1 MFFEH
6 QFLKCCLLPFSYAKC
21 ASYYEETPP
30 HLCLLLAKTL
40 SLQTSISLK
49 KIKIY
54 YLLIGVVTLLLAVAL
69 WPSLP
74 GFNQTENRIAAIKS
88 RGVLHVSTIVSPVT
102 YNIINEKASGF
113 DYELAQLFADYLNVK
128 LSITPRN
135 TISDLFDDLD
145 KGSADLLAAGL
156 IYNTKRSQNYQPG
169 PTYYYVSQQMVSQVG
184 RPRPKDLSGM
194 NGSQLLL
201 SAGHGVIDVLEQL
214 KESRY
219 PDLSWSVSDK
229 QTSNQLLEDV
239 VDGTVPF
246 TIADSI
252 AVGLFQRV
260 HPQLAVAL
268 DITDE
273 QPVTWFSARD
283 NDDSMSAA
291 LLDFYNQISSNGT
304 LARLEEKYLG
314 HIGNFNYVDT
324 RTFLNAVDRVLPDLQ
339 PLFEQYADEIDWTL
353 LAAISYQESHWDT
366 HATSPTGVRGLMMLT
381 RNTAQSVGVTDRLD
395 AEQSISGGS
404 RYLKDMMSKIPDSV
418 PEDERIWFAL
428 TAYNIGYAHMMD
440 ARQLT
445 LLQKGDPDSWAEVKT
460 RLPLLSQKPYYSQTS
475 YGYARGHEAYAY
487 VENIRKYHLSL
498 EGYLL
503 EKEKQTAQEE
513 KFAEAYPLVTQDE
526 LATLPPYGPF
536 PLGLSFPDDV
546 REKNR
551 STWMNSPLPLFPQ

>member
-1 MFFEH
+1 MLLAGV
-6 QFLKCCLLPFSYAKC
+6 FLRKIRLILCRD
-21 ASYYEETPP
+21 TP

-40 SLQTSISLK
+40 SLQTTISLK

-88 RGVLHVSTIVSPVT
+88 RGVLHVSTIASPLT
-102 YNIINEKASGF
+102 YNVVNGKASGF

-128 LSITPRN
+128 LGMTART

-145 KGSADLLAAGL
+145 KGNADILAAGL
-156 IYNTKRSQNYQPG
+156 TYNTKRSQNYQPG
-169 PTYYYVSQQMVSQVG
+169 PTYYYVSQQMVYRVG
-184 RPRPKDLSGM
+184 SSRPKDLAGI
-194 NGSQLLL
+194 NKNQLLL
-201 SAGHGVIDVLEQL
+201 SSGHGVIDILEQRQ
-214 KESRY
+214 ESDY

-229 QTSNQLLEDV
+229 QTSNQLLEEV
-239 VDGTVPF
+239 INGTVPF
-246 TIADSI
+246 TISDSI
-252 AVGLFQRV
+252 AVSLFQRV

-273 QPVTWFSARD
+273 QPVTWFSTRD
-283 NDDSMSAA
+283 SDDSMSAA
-291 LLDFYNQISSNGT
+291 LLDFYNKISSNGT
-304 LARLEEKYLG
+304 LARLEDKYLG
-314 HIGNFNYVDT
+314 HIGNFDYVDT
-324 RTFLNAVDRVLPDLQ
+324 RTFLNAVDNVLPDLQ
-339 PLFEQYADEIDWTL
+339 SLFEQYANEIDWTL
-353 LAAISYQESHWDT
+353 LAAISYQESHWDIQ
-366 HATSPTGVRGLMMLT
+366 ATSPTGVRGLMMLT
-381 RNTAQSVGVTDRLD
+381 KNTAQSVGVTDRLD

-404 RYLKDMMSKIPDSV
+404 RYLRDMMSKVPDSV

-460 RLPLLSQKPYYSQTS
+460 RLPLLSQKPYYSQTN

-503 EKEKQTAQEE
+503 EKEKQAAKEA
-513 KFAEAYPLVTQDE
+513 KFAEAYPLVNQDE
-526 LATLPPYGPF
+526 LATVSTFGRF
-536 PLGLSFPDDV
+536 PLGISFPDDG
-546 REKNR
+546 REKNH
-551 STWMNSPLPLFPQ
+551 STWMNSPLPIFPQ